1 MKGGGRINCIFIM
14 FYVVSRTYKCG
25 HCGKTLPDSSEFHRH
40 SALSHGDKIPDLVK
54 DPEVNIQLFHK
65 EIRYLILSRTQR

>member
-14 FYVVSRTYKCG
+14 LNVVSRTYKCG

-54 DPEVNIQLFHK
+54 DPEVNIQLFHT
-65 EIRYLILSRTQR
+65 EIRFLILSRTQR

>member
-1 MKGGGRINCIFIM
+1 MSD
-14 FYVVSRTYKCG
+14 VRTYKCG

-54 DPEVNIQLFHK
+54 DPEVSQPAHPDVSNNLAP
-65 EIRYLILSRTQR
+65 RV